1 MFLKMCKIFSCLTFV
16 ENGCQRDYG
25 LVFTLQF
32 ALLTSCLCYLLSQ
45 WSSRDGSSS
54 DMVFVRLWRQS
65 DESLDRS
72 LMFLH
77 SSQDNKVSHNWTA
90 NGWCERLCFWVGP
103 GDCQKGCQGHH
114 LQSWLLLGQRRF
126 SIRVKTQGLQ
136 ENWIVLSRFSCL
148 FLSTLS
154 CHSCCCL
161 CFVTLIVKMYMFEKL
176 KFEISCR

>member
-16 ENGCQRDYG
+16 ENGCPRDYG

-45 WSSRDGSSS
+45 WSSRDGSW
-54 DMVFVRLWRQS
+54 MQS
-65 DESLDRS
+65 WSFSTR
-72 LMFLH
+72 FLVLGTCDA
-77 SSQDNKVSHNWTA
+77 SSQDNKASHNWTA
-90 NGWCERLCFWVGP
+90 NGWCEQLCLSVGP

-126 SIRVKTQGLQ
+126 SIWVKTQGLQ

-161 CFVTLIVKMYMFEKL
+161 CFVTLIVKMYMFENLCL
-176 KFEISCR
+176 KFHADRT